1 MRVALHAEGS
11 YEDVLALISEGLGW
25 AHNDERSGRLAN
37 KAAILHARDRLGP
50 EPMALLFEGGPKPLA
65 AQDAP
70 GCRLAGRRLVA
81 IDGACLDLPDT
92 LANDTHLGAPVGQ
105 CGPHAMFD
113 AVIGPCTTSQNAAR
127 AQLLGRLE
135 PGMSYLADLGFHSF
149 KAWENARGTET
160 DLLCRVKD
168 SPKLEP
174 VQDLPD
180 GSWTGDVF
188 DSVADRAPGTRP
200 R

>member
-1 MRVALHAEGS
+1 MSVGVLSQVFTAEVVDTVIMQCGRAEQRCRLLPARSMGFFAMRVALHAEGS

-105 CGPHAMFD
+105 CGIHAMFD
-113 AVIGPCTTSQNAAR
+113 AVIGPYTTSENVAR
-127 AQLLGRLE
+127 SQLLGRLE
-135 PGMSYLADLGFHSF
+135 PGML
-149 KAWENARGTET
+149 
-160 DLLCRVKD
+160 
-168 SPKLEP
+168 
-174 VQDLPD
+174 
-180 GSWTGDVF
+180 
-188 DSVADRAPGTRP
+188 
-200 R
+200 